1 MSDDNFSAEELAEL
15 GFETEAE
22 LEAWVG
28 PADDEQGQA
37 ILDGIASLITDS
49 ALLSF
54 KNVAGLMKETIG
66 VNYNTLGGLID
77 IRTEVPG
84 MDVGTAWMDGF
95 IAAVVAAGLHNRQ

>member
-49 ALLSF
+49 A
-54 KNVAGLMKETIG
+54 IR
-66 VNYNTLGGLID
+66 GGLQYAD
-77 IRTEVPG
+77 
-84 MDVGTAWMDGF
+84 GTLTPEDE
-95 IAAVVAAGLHNRQ
+95 